1 MTGYVP
7 QVVMLS
13 LWRNDSSRNFTD
25 RVSHLL
31 SKSYPRLRW
40 VWVVGDSRDLTET
53 LLRDVAKGHNGHRS
67 IKVIRADTGIEGD
80 EPEARLRRLSLTAN
94 AGLEAIRPEDDYVL
108 IHESDLIS
116 PVDLVERFLESGKS
130 PIAGW
135 PVLSDVFYDIW
146 AYRGTDG
153 VKFTGLPP
161 YHEAYKP
168 DAVFEVASVGSCW
181 MFRAED
187 ALPSASSGQAPSA
200 PFGSGGVRCEKW
212 GAVELC
218 RKLKRL
224 GRRIWVDPT
233 IRIEQPMGLF
243 VARRPPKDEGDSE
256 Q

>member
-1 MTGYVP
+1 MASSYLP

-13 LWRNDSSRNFTD
+13 LWRNDSSRNFLD
-25 RVSHLL
+25 RVTHLL

-67 IKVIRADTGIEGD
+67 IEVIRADTGIEGD
-80 EPEARLRRLSLTAN
+80 EPPDRMRRLSLTAS
-94 AGLEAIRPEDDYVL
+94 AGLDAVTPADDYVL

-116 PVDLVERFLESGKS
+116 PVDLVERFLESGRS

-135 PVLSDVFYDIW
+135 PVLGEANVFYDIW
-146 AYRGTDG
+146 AYRGMDG
-153 VKFTGLPP
+153 LKFTGLPP
-161 YHEAYKP
+161 YHQSYKA
-168 DAVFEVASVGSCW
+168 DALFEVSSVGSCW

-187 ALPSASSGQAPSA
+187 ALA
-200 PFGSGGVRCEKW
+200 GVRCEKW

-218 RKLKRL
+218 QKLKRL

-243 VARRPPKDEGDSE
+243 VARRWQEVED
-256 Q
+256 

>member
-1 MTGYVP
+1 MSKPLPPRQAGLP

-13 LWRNDSSRNFTD
+13 LWRNDSSRDFLD

-67 IKVIRADTGIEGD
+67 IEVVRADTGIEGD
-80 EPEARLRRLSLTAN
+80 EPEARLRRLSLTAS
-94 AGLEAIRPEDDYVL
+94 AGLDAVKPEDDYVL

-116 PVDLVERFLESGKS
+116 PVDLVERFLETGKS

-135 PVLSDVFYDIW
+135 PVLADVFYDIW
-146 AYRGTDG
+146 AYRGKDG
-153 VKFTGLPP
+153 VKFRNLPP
-161 YHEAYKP
+161 YHESYKP
-168 DAVFEVASVGSCW
+168 DAIFEVASVGSCW

-187 ALPSASSGQAPSA
+187 ALA
-200 PFGSGGVRCEKW
+200 GVRCEKW
-212 GAVELC
+212 AAVELC
-218 RKLKRL
+218 QKLKRL

-233 IRIEQPMGLF
+233 IRIEQPMGLY
-243 VARRPPKDEGDSE
+243 VARRPPKVED
-256 Q
+256 